1 MEEPKAVIVTSTAPS
16 GASTYR
22 TGALRRF
29 SHGAPRALIFALL
42 ICVALVSLF
51 PLYWLFNT
59 ALTPATSTVKLPPD
73 LIPVNATLNNFGEII
88 QKSGMGK
95 LRYGGGEAFV
105 SMPRLSLWFINTAFV
120 ALLSTAIHVLFDSM
134 AGYAFAKK
142 KFPGSNLFFWMILAA
157 LMIPGQ
163 VTLVPLYLMI
173 TQLKLVNTFAGVILP
188 GLADVIGIFLL
199 KQFIQTLPSEL
210 EDAAR
215 VDGASEWGI
224 YTRIIAPLAAPALA
238 VTAIFAFQ
246 RYWNAFLWPLIVLQ
260 SPDLFTLQV
269 GLSFVHTGEFGTN
282 YGLLMAGA
290 ALAAIPM
297 IVFFFAFQKYFM
309 QGLRIGAIKG

>member
-1 MEEPKAVIVTSTAPS
+1 MNPTAPFVQP
-16 GASTYR
+16 ANTR
-22 TGALRRF
+22 ALLRRWWQ
-29 SHGAPRALIFALL
+29 GLPRILVYALL
-42 ICVALVSLF
+42 TLVAVVSLF
-51 PLYWLFNT
+51 PMYWMFNT

-73 LIPVNATLNNFGEII
+73 LIPANATLGNFVDVMRITG
-88 QKSGMGK
+88 QGK
-95 LRYGGGEAFV
+95 VYLPGTEEFI
-105 SMPRLSLWFINTAFV
+105 SMSRLVLWFINTAFI
-120 ALLSTAIHVLFDSM
+120 ALLSTAVHVVFDSM
-134 AGYAFAKK
+134 AGYAFAKR
-142 KFPGSNLFFWMILAA
+142 KFPGSRILFWMILAA

-163 VTLVPLYLMI
+163 VTLVPLYVMI
-173 TQLKLVNTFAGVILP
+173 TKMGLVNTYAGVILP

-210 EDAAR
+210 EEAAR
-215 VDGASEWGI
+215 MDGASEWAI
-224 YTRIIAPLAAPALA
+224 YTRVILPLSTPALA

-269 GLSFVHTGEFGTN
+269 GLTFVHTSEFGTN

-297 IVFFFAFQKYFM
+297 ILFFFAFQKYFM
-309 QGLRIGAIKG
+309 QGLRIGAVKG

>member
-1 MEEPKAVIVTSTAPS
+1 MATLTPS
-16 GASTYR
+16 VSRPSKKWTL
-22 TGALRRF
+22 LRLW
-29 SHGAPRALIFALL
+29 HVLPQATILILL
-42 ICVALVSLF
+42 TLVAIVSLF

-59 ALTPATSTVKLPPD
+59 ALIPTTSTVKLPPD
-73 LIPVNATLNNFGEII
+73 LIPVNATLNNFVEIV
-88 QKSGMGK
+88 QKSGQGK
-95 LRYGGGEAFV
+95 LRLFNPDQFIR
-105 SMPRLSLWFINTAFV
+105 MPRLYLWFINTTFIT
-120 ALLSTAIHVLFDSM
+120 LLSTAVHIAFDSM
-134 AGYAFAKK
+134 AAYAFAKK

-173 TQLKLVNTFAGVILP
+173 TKLKLVNTFAGVILP

-199 KQFIQTLPSEL
+199 KQFIQTMPSEL

-224 YTRIIAPLAAPALA
+224 YTRIILPLSAPALA

-246 RYWNAFLWPLIVLQ
+246 RYWNSFLWPLIVLQ

-269 GLSFVHTGEFGTN
+269 GLSFVYTSEFGTQ

-297 IVFFFAFQKYFM
+297 IIFFFAFQKYFM
-309 QGLRIGAIKG
+309 QGLRVGAIKG

>member
-1 MEEPKAVIVTSTAPS
+1 MILAERAAPS
-16 GASTYR
+16 KRAKNL
-22 TGALRRF
+22 LRRAWARF
-29 SHGAPRALIFALL
+29 PRVLVYALL
-42 ICVALVSLF
+42 VLVAMVSLF
-51 PLYWLFNT
+51 PLYWMFNT

-73 LIPVNATLNNFGEII
+73 LFPANATLNNFGDIMRATG
-88 QKSGMGK
+88 QSK
-95 LRYGGGEAFV
+95 LFIPFTDEFIAM
-105 SMPRLSLWFINTAFV
+105 SRLVLWFINTAFI
-120 ALLSTAIHVLFDSM
+120 ALLSTAVHVLFDSM
-134 AGYAFAKK
+134 AGYAFAKR

-173 TQLKLVNTFAGVILP
+173 SKLGLVNSFAGVILP

-199 KQFIQTLPSEL
+199 KQFIQTLPTEL
-210 EDAAR
+210 LEAAR
-215 VDGASEWGI
+215 MDGASEWTTF
-224 YTRIIAPLAAPALA
+224 TRIVLPLSTPALA

-269 GLSFVHTGEFGTN
+269 GLSYIHTSEFGTN

-297 IVFFFAFQKYFM
+297 ILFFFAFQKYFM
-309 QGLRIGAIKG
+309 QGLRIGAVKG

>member
-1 MEEPKAVIVTSTAPS
+1 MTSTLTP
-16 GASTYR
+16 TQR
-22 TGALRRF
+22 TTTLQWFLNRLPYAII
-29 SHGAPRALIFALL
+29 LIVLTF
-42 ICVALVSLF
+42 VAIVSLF

-73 LIPVNATLNNFGEII
+73 IIPVNATLKNFTDIVRY
-88 QKSGMGK
+88 SGQGK
-95 LRYGGGEAFV
+95 LKLIGEQV
-105 SMPRLSLWFINTAFV
+105 IKMPRLYLWFINTAFITI
-120 ALLSTAIHVLFDSM
+120 LSTAMHVLFDSM
-134 AGYAFAKK
+134 AAYAFAKK
-142 KFPGSNLFFWMILAA
+142 KFPGSNVFFWMILAA

-173 TQLKLVNTFAGVILP
+173 TKFKLVNTFAGVILP

-199 KQFIQTLPSEL
+199 KQFIQTLPGEL
-210 EDAAR
+210 EDASR
-215 VDGASEWGI
+215 VDGASEWSI
-224 YTRIIAPLAAPALA
+224 YQRIILPLSAPALA

-246 RYWNAFLWPLIVLQ
+246 RYWNSFLWPLIVLQ

-269 GLSFVHTGEFGTN
+269 GLSFVHTSEFGTN

-297 IVFFFAFQKYFM
+297 IIFFFAFQKYFM

>member
-1 MEEPKAVIVTSTAPS
+1 MPS
-16 GASTYR
+16 LASPVSPAAR
-22 TGALRRF
+22 PWSLARFRRLL
-29 SHGAPRALIFALL
+29 SRALVLILL
-42 ICVALVSLF
+42 TVVAIVSLF

-59 ALTPATSTVKLPPD
+59 ALTPASATVKLPPD
-73 LIPVNATLNNFGEII
+73 LIPVNLTLRNFADVILR
-88 QKSGMGK
+88 SGMGK
-95 LRYGGGEAFV
+95 LRLLNPDQFIR
-105 SMPRLSLWFINTAFV
+105 MPRLSLWFINTAFI
-120 ALLSTAIHVLFDSM
+120 AILSTAVHVLFDSM

-173 TQLKLVNTFAGVILP
+173 TKLKWVNTYVGVIMP

-199 KQFIQTLPSEL
+199 KQFIQTLPTEL

-224 YTRIIAPLAAPALA
+224 YTRIILPLAVPALA

-269 GLSFVHTGEFGTN
+269 GLSYVHTSEFGTD

-297 IVFFFAFQKYFM
+297 IIFFFAFQKYFM
-309 QGLRIGAIKG
+309 QGLRIGAVKG

>member
-1 MEEPKAVIVTSTAPS
+1 MTSIAGSISRSSRGRWT
-16 GASTYR
+16 
-22 TGALRRF
+22 LRRAWN
-29 SHGAPRALIFALL
+29 SLPRVVVLL
-42 ICVALVSLF
+42 LLTCVAIVSLF

-59 ALTPATSTVKLPPD
+59 ALTPASSTVKLPPD
-73 LIPVNATLNNFGEII
+73 LIPVNATLQNFSEIV
-88 QKSGMGK
+88 QKAGMGK
-95 LRYGGGEAFV
+95 LRLFDPEQFIR
-105 SMPRLSLWFINTAFV
+105 MPRLYLWFINTAFI
-120 ALLSTAIHVLFDSM
+120 ALLSTAVHVLFDSM

-173 TQLKLVNTFAGVILP
+173 TKVKLVNTFAGIILP

-199 KQFIQTLPSEL
+199 KQFIQTLPGEL

-215 VDGASEWGI
+215 VDGASEIGI
-224 YTRIIAPLAAPALA
+224 YARIIVPLSAPALA

-269 GLSFVHTGEFGTN
+269 GLSFVHTGEFGTD

-297 IVFFFAFQKYFM
+297 IVFFFAFQRYFM

>member
-1 MEEPKAVIVTSTAPS
+1 MIHTE
-16 GASTYR
+16 R
-22 TGALRRF
+22 
-29 SHGAPRALIFALL
+29 APRPKRTRSTLARIWGQAPRTAVYALL
-42 ICVALVSLF
+42 VLVAVVSLF
-51 PLYWLFNT
+51 PLYWMFNT

-73 LIPVNATLNNFGEII
+73 IIPLNATLSNFTDIMRATGQSKFYIPFTE
-88 QKSGMGK
+88 
-95 LRYGGGEAFV
+95 EFV
-105 SMPRLSLWFINTAFV
+105 AMSRLWLWFLNTAFI
-120 ALLSTAIHVLFDSM
+120 ALFSTAVHVLFDSM
-134 AGYAFAKK
+134 AGYAFAKR

-173 TQLKLVNTFAGVILP
+173 SQLGWVNSFQGVIMP

-199 KQFIQTLPSEL
+199 KQFIQTLPTEL
-210 EDAAR
+210 LEAAR
-215 VDGASEWGI
+215 IDGASEWSTFTSI
-224 YTRIIAPLAAPALA
+224 VLPLSAPALA

-269 GLSFVHTGEFGTN
+269 GLSYIHTSEFGTN

-290 ALAAIPM
+290 AMAAVPM
-297 IVFFFAFQKYFM
+297 ILFFFAFQKYFM

>member
-1 MEEPKAVIVTSTAPS
+1 MPSPAPS
-16 GASTYR
+16 VSPSARPWSLAR
-22 TGALRRF
+22 FRRLL
-29 SHGAPRALIFALL
+29 SRALVLILL
-42 ICVALVSLF
+42 TVMAIVSLF

-59 ALTPATSTVKLPPD
+59 ALTPASATVKLPPD
-73 LIPVNATLNNFGEII
+73 LIPVNLTLSNFADVILR
-88 QKSGMGK
+88 SGMGK
-95 LRYGGGEAFV
+95 LRLLNPDQFIR
-105 SMPRLSLWFINTAFV
+105 MPRLLLWFINTAFI
-120 ALLSTAIHVLFDSM
+120 AILSTAVHVLFDSM

-173 TQLKLVNTFAGVILP
+173 TKLDWVNSFVGVITP

-199 KQFIQTLPSEL
+199 KQFIQTLPTEL

-224 YTRIIAPLAAPALA
+224 YARIIMPLSVPALA

-269 GLSFVHTGEFGTN
+269 GLSYVHTSEFGTD

-309 QGLRIGAIKG
+309 QGLRIGAVKG

>member
-1 MEEPKAVIVTSTAPS
+1 MTSISATTQRTITPQWFLNRLPYAIILIVLT
-16 GASTYR
+16 
-22 TGALRRF
+22 F
-29 SHGAPRALIFALL
+29 
-42 ICVALVSLF
+42 VAIVSLF

-73 LIPVNATLNNFGEII
+73 LIPVNATLNNFADIVRY
-88 QKSGMGK
+88 SGMGK
-95 LRYGGGEAFV
+95 LRLIGEQAAR
-105 SMPRLSLWFINTAFV
+105 MPRLYIWFINTAFV
-120 ALLSTAIHVLFDSM
+120 TILSTAVHVIFDSM

-142 KFPGSNLFFWMILAA
+142 KFPGSNVLFWMILAA

-173 TQLKLVNTFAGVILP
+173 TKFKLVNTFAGVILP

-199 KQFIQTLPSEL
+199 KQFIQTLPGEL

-224 YTRIIAPLAAPALA
+224 YQRIILPLSAPALA

-246 RYWNAFLWPLIVLQ
+246 RYWNSFLWPLIVLQ

-269 GLSFVHTGEFGTN
+269 GLSFVHTSEFGTN

-290 ALAAIPM
+290 ALAAVPM
-297 IVFFFAFQKYFM
+297 ILFFFAFQKYFM

>member
-1 MEEPKAVIVTSTAPS
+1 MTCTAAPISRPLGQPQRFTLTLLWSKLPQVITLILLTVVAVI
-16 GASTYR
+16 
-22 TGALRRF
+22 
-29 SHGAPRALIFALL
+29 
-42 ICVALVSLF
+42 SLF

-73 LIPVNATLNNFGEII
+73 IIPAHATLNNFTEII
-88 QKSGMGK
+88 QKAGQGK
-95 LRYGGGEAFV
+95 LRWLNPDQFIV
-105 SMPRLSLWFINTAFV
+105 MPRLYLWFINTTFITI
-120 ALLSTAIHVLFDSM
+120 LSTAIHVLFDSM
-134 AGYAFAKK
+134 AAYAFAKK
-142 KFPGSNLFFWMILAA
+142 KFPGSNVFFWMILAA
-157 LMIPGQ
+157 LMIPAQ

-173 TQLKLVNTFAGVILP
+173 TKLKLINTFAGVILP

-215 VDGASEWGI
+215 VDGASEWSI
-224 YTRIIAPLAAPALA
+224 YTRIIVPLSAPALA

-246 RYWNAFLWPLIVLQ
+246 RYWNSFLWPLIVLQ

-269 GLSFVHTGEFGTN
+269 GLSFVHTSEFGTQ

-290 ALAAIPM
+290 AMAAIPM
-297 IVFFFAFQKYFM
+297 IIFFFAFQKYFM